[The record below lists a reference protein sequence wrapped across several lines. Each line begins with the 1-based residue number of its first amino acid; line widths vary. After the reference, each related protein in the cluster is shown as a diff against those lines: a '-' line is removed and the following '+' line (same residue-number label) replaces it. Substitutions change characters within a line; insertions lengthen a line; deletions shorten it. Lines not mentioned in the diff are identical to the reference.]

1 MKHININKIIYIVI
15 MTVLILSSLLSYC
28 KATVIVDP
36 NYDITESAP
45 EPEVINAAG
54 VILGAIR
61 IFGTIISVLIL
72 AIIGLEYIMSSPE
85 GKADYKKNMYP
96 YIIGAILLFAGTN
109 LVQFIYTAIH

>member
-1 MKHININKIIYIVI
+1 MKHININKIIYIII
-15 MTVLILSSLLSYC
+15 MTALILSSLLSYC
-28 KATVIVDP
+28 NATVIVDP
-36 NYDITESAP
+36 NYNITERDP
-45 EPEVINAAG
+45 EPEVISAAG

-72 AIIGLEYIMSSPE
+72 AIIGIGYIMSSPE

-96 YIIGAILLFAGTN
+96 FIIGAILLFSGTI